1 MKELFIVRTSFRKE
15 MKSVLDED
23 DFMNSQVYGAE
34 NVTSVSMI
42 IHLSSPRYSS
52 LSQNFKMQSLK
63 SIRLQ
68 QKSKAKRAKT
78 RQ

>member
-1 MKELFIVRTSFRKE
+1 MKKLFIVRTSFRKE
-15 MKSVLDED
+15 IKSVLDEN
-23 DFMNSQVYGAE
+23 DFKNSKVYGAE
-34 NVTSVSMI
+34 NVTGVSMI

-68 QKSKAKRAKT
+68 QKSKAKSART

>member
-23 DFMNSQVYGAE
+23 DFMNPQVYGAE
-34 NVTSVSMI
+34 NVTSVAMI
-42 IHLSSPRYSS
+42 IHLSSPCYSS

-63 SIRLQ
+63 SIPLQ
-68 QKSKAKRAKT
+68 QKSKAKSART

>member
-42 IHLSSPRYSS
+42 IHLSSPRCSS
-52 LSQNFKMQSLK
+52 LSQNFKMQSLNTFATK
-63 SIRLQ
+63 V
-68 QKSKAKRAKT
+68 KSKKG
-78 RQ
+78 